1 MGTLFAERTLPQR
14 LDKASTYDRVRLSP
28 PFSQIRE
35 LSRLTETGTF
45 ATVFSQPRECALG
58 SGVVVA
64 RVQQTNQ
71 EEGRSMIDVTGVKV
85 FSATK
90 AKERELLGE
99 LITDWIRSHP
109 EHEIVD
115 KIVTQ
120 SSDSEFHC
128 LTITLFYKHN
138 GKH

>member
-1 MGTLFAERTLPQR
+1 MDGA
-14 LDKASTYDRVRLSP
+14 RVRGPKAQILAA
-28 PFSQIRE
+28 SQTE
-35 LSRLTETGTF
+35 GAVARLTS
-45 ATVFSQPRECALG
+45 ASVD
-58 SGVVVA
+58 
-64 RVQQTNQ
+64 
-71 EEGRSMIDVTGVKV
+71 EGRTIDVTGVKV

-109 EHEIVD
+109 DHEIVD

-128 LTITLFYKHN
+128 LTITLFYRQRN
-138 GKH
+138 STL

>member
-1 MGTLFAERTLPQR
+1 
-14 LDKASTYDRVRLSP
+14 
-28 PFSQIRE
+28 
-35 LSRLTETGTF
+35 LTVKES
-45 ATVFSQPRECALG
+45 A
-58 SGVVVA
+58 VA
-64 RVQQTNQ
+64 RVQTSQQ
-71 EEGRSMIDVTGVKV
+71 DEGRMVDVTGVKV

-128 LTITLFYKHN
+128 LTITLFYKH
-138 GKH
+138 GPKQ

>member
-1 MGTLFAERTLPQR
+1 
-14 LDKASTYDRVRLSP
+14 
-28 PFSQIRE
+28 
-35 LSRLTETGTF
+35 
-45 ATVFSQPRECALG
+45 
-58 SGVVVA
+58 VA
-64 RVQQTNQ
+64 RAQQAVTNQ
-71 EEGRSMIDVTGVKV
+71 DEGRSMIDVTGVKV

-138 GKH
+138 AKS

>member
-1 MGTLFAERTLPQR
+1 LTGIEWWAKLAATRR
-14 LDKASTYDRVRLSP
+14 
-28 PFSQIRE
+28 
-35 LSRLTETGTF
+35 RLTAKES
-45 ATVFSQPRECALG
+45 A
-58 SGVVVA
+58 VA
-64 RVQQTNQ
+64 RVQTSQQ
-71 EEGRSMIDVTGVKV
+71 DEGRMLDVTGVKV

-128 LTITLFYKHN
+128 LTITLFYKH
-138 GKH
+138 GQKQ

>member
-1 MGTLFAERTLPQR
+1 
-14 LDKASTYDRVRLSP
+14 
-28 PFSQIRE
+28 
-35 LSRLTETGTF
+35 
-45 ATVFSQPRECALG
+45 
-58 SGVVVA
+58 VA
-64 RVQQTNQ
+64 RVQTTSQDEVRMN
-71 EEGRSMIDVTGVKV
+71 MIDVTGVKV

-109 EHEIVD
+109 DHEIVD

-128 LTITLFYKHN
+128 LTITLFYKHAA
-138 GKH
+138 KS

>member
-1 MGTLFAERTLPQR
+1 MAAPGKLGHQR
-14 LDKASTYDRVRLSP
+14 DTF
-28 PFSQIRE
+28 FSE
-35 LSRLTETGTF
+35 EWS
-45 ATVFSQPRECALG
+45 
-58 SGVVVA
+58 VA
-64 RVQQTNQ
+64 RAQMAEAELNGGKV
-71 EEGRSMIDVTGVKV
+71 IDVTGVKV

-99 LITDWIRSHP
+99 LITDWIRSNP
-109 EHEIVD
+109 NCEIVD

-138 GKH
+138 AKA